1 VTPTGDVQTD
11 ATANLGSIGPAPP
24 PRPTRRR
31 AADQVTHLTREQRE
45 ARGAAARVLLPRGG
59 LAAVG
64 AAESRPDPV
73 DLLVSQGLTRLP
85 DLVPLRYGRMATSAF
100 AFYRGAA
107 LIMASDL
114 AATPDSGLDVQLCGD
129 AHMSNFG
136 LYGTP
141 ERRLLFDLNDFDETL
156 PGPFEWD
163 VKRLVASVEIAAR
176 SIGMDTKERRTVL
189 LDVAKAYRTAMRE
202 FADQP
207 NLDVWYA
214 RLDVDDRLRE
224 LRSSLAKTQA
234 KRTASTVRKAR
245 TRDHLR
251 SVEKLTEVVAG
262 SRRFVPDPPLVT
274 TLTELLGEHDA
285 REFTAAMGQL
295 VHAYRAS
302 LQPDRRHLLSQYRVI
317 DMARK
322 VVGVGSVGT
331 RAWILL
337 LEGVDEHDH
346 LILQAKEAQ
355 ASVLEQFLGASEY
368 TQSGQRVVEG
378 QRLMQAASDAMLG
391 WQRSTGIDGLER
403 DFYIRQLRDWK
414 GSAVIED
421 MQPEG
426 FHLYGGLCAWTLA
439 RAHARSGDRVA
450 IASYLGRSKAADEAF
465 ATFAAD
471 YADRTE
477 QDHAALVAAID
488 AGRLEAI
495 HGV

>member
-1 VTPTGDVQTD
+1 M
-11 ATANLGSIGPAPP
+11 
-24 PRPTRRR
+24 
-31 AADQVTHLTREQRE
+31 THLTRAERE
-45 ARGAAARVLLPRGG
+45 ARGAAARVLLPRSG
-59 LAAVG
+59 LGVVG
-64 AAESRPDPV
+64 ALASRPDPV
-73 DLLVSQGLTRLP
+73 DLLVSQGTSRVP
-85 DLVPLRYGRMATSAF
+85 ELVPLRYGRMAASPF

-114 AATPDSGLDVQLCGD
+114 AATPDSGLEVQLCGD

-176 SIGMDTKERRTVL
+176 SIGIETKERRSIL
-189 LDVAKAYRTAMRE
+189 LDVARAYRTAMRG
-202 FADQP
+202 FADQN

-214 RLDVDDRLRE
+214 RLDVDDRLPQF
-224 LRSSLAKTQA
+224 RSTLGKAGAKKTE
-234 KRTASTVRKAR
+234 SSVRKAR
-245 TRDHLR
+245 SRDHLK
-251 SVEKLTEVVAG
+251 SVEKLTAVVDG
-262 SRRFVPDPPLVT
+262 SRRFVSDPPLVT
-274 TLTELLGEHDA
+274 SVRDLLGDDGAADFSA
-285 REFTAAMGQL
+285 RMGELVAAYQ
-295 VHAYRAS
+295 AS
-302 LQPDRRHLLSQYRVI
+302 LQPDRRHLLSQYRVV

-337 LEGVDEHDH
+337 LEGVDDGDH

-378 QRLMQAASDAMLG
+378 QRLMQAASDTMLG
-391 WQRSTGIDGLER
+391 WQRSRGIDGVER
-403 DFYIRQLRDWK
+403 DFYVRQLRDWK
-414 GSAVIED
+414 GSAVIEE
-421 MQPEG
+421 MVPEG
-426 FHLYGGLCAWTLA
+426 FRWYGGLCAWTLA

-450 IASYLGRSKAADEAF
+450 IAAYLGGSKAADEAF
-465 ATFAAD
+465 ASFAVE

-477 QDHAALVAAID
+477 RDHAALLDAI
-488 AGRLEAI
+488 ATGRVEAVQGI
-495 HGV
+495 

>member
-1 VTPTGDVQTD
+1 MTPTGDVQAD
-11 ATANLGSIGPAPP
+11 ATANLGSIGPVPP

-31 AADQVTHLTREQRE
+31 AANQVTHLTREQRE

-107 LIMASDL
+107 LVMASDL

-224 LRSSLAKTQA
+224 LR
-234 KRTASTVRKAR
+234 RKA
-245 TRDHLR
+245 
-251 SVEKLTEVVAG
+251 E
-262 SRRFVPDPPLVT
+262 
-274 TLTELLGEHDA
+274 GE
-285 REFTAAMGQL
+285 
-295 VHAYRAS
+295 
-302 LQPDRRHLLSQYRVI
+302 
-317 DMARK
+317 
-322 VVGVGSVGT
+322 
-331 RAWILL
+331 
-337 LEGVDEHDH
+337 
-346 LILQAKEAQ
+346 
-355 ASVLEQFLGASEY
+355 
-368 TQSGQRVVEG
+368 
-378 QRLMQAASDAMLG
+378 
-391 WQRSTGIDGLER
+391 
-403 DFYIRQLRDWK
+403 
-414 GSAVIED
+414 
-421 MQPEG
+421 
-426 FHLYGGLCAWTLA
+426 
-439 RAHARSGDRVA
+439 
-450 IASYLGRSKAADEAF
+450 
-465 ATFAAD
+465 
-471 YADRTE
+471 
-477 QDHAALVAAID
+477 AL
-488 AGRLEAI
+488 
-495 HGV
+495 